1 MSNKRRR
8 KQSQTSFL
16 ERNRVWVIAAAAL
29 AAFVV
34 IIFVLPSAHQS
45 PNAVTPN
52 SGETNPIGL
61 QQSDHP
67 TDTDIAG
74 LQAAEQGAFGEPALV
89 WFHADW

>member
-1 MSNKRRR
+1 MSHKSRR
-8 KQSQTSFL
+8 KQPRKSFL
-16 ERNRVWVIAAAAL
+16 ERHQGWVIAV
-29 AAFVV
+29 AAFTAFAV
-34 IIFVLPSAHQS
+34 IIFVLPGAHQS
-45 PNAVTPN
+45 PNAVTLN

-74 LQAAEQGAFGEPALV
+74 LQAAEQGALGEPALV

>member
-8 KQSQTSFL
+8 KQPQKSFL
-16 ERNRVWVIAAAAL
+16 ERNRVWVIAV
-29 AAFVV
+29 AAFAAFAV

-45 PNAVTPN
+45 PNAVTLN